1 MPDWVWIVIVA
12 VAVVL
17 VAAGTWQIATKR
29 RSERL
34 RGRFGTEYDRTI
46 ERRGGRRRVAETELA
61 EREQRREQLQ
71 IRPLSPAARERYM
84 TSWREVQAQF
94 VDDPDEAIRDA
105 DALVT
110 SVMRE
115 RGYPMENFEQ
125 RAADISVD
133 HPDVVENYRAAH
145 RISVASAEKQ
155 ASTEDVRKAIRH
167 YRALFEHLLETNGR
181 HAESE
186 TYEWRT
192 R

>member
-17 VAAGTWQIATKR
+17 VAAATWQIATKR

-34 RGRFGTEYDRTI
+34 RDRFGTEYDRTI
-46 ERRGGRRRVAETELA
+46 ERRGGGRRAAETELA

-94 VDDPDEAIRDA
+94 VDDPDGAIRDA

-110 SVMRE
+110 AVMRE

-133 HPDVVENYRAAH
+133 HPEVVENYRAAH
-145 RISVASAEKQ
+145 RISVVSDRNQ
-155 ASTEDVRKAIRH
+155 ASTEDVRQAIRH
-167 YRALFEHLLETNGR
+167 YRALFEDLLETNGR
-181 HAESE
+181 RAGSE
-186 TYEWRT
+186 TFEGRT

>member
-1 MPDWVWIVIVA
+1 MPDWLWVVIIA
-12 VAVVL
+12 AAVVL
-17 VAAGTWQIATKR
+17 VAAVTWQIATKR

-34 RGRFGTEYDRTI
+34 RERFGGEYDRTI
-46 ERRGGRRRVAETELA
+46 ERRGGRRRAAEEDLA
-61 EREQRREQLQ
+61 DREQRREELQ

-125 RAADISVD
+125 RAADVSVD
-133 HPDVVENYRAAH
+133 HPNVVENYRAAH
-145 RISVASAEKQ
+145 RISVASARNE

-167 YRALFEHLLETNGR
+167 YRALFEDLLETDGWHTER
-181 HAESE
+181 E
-186 TYEWRT
+186 TYEGRT